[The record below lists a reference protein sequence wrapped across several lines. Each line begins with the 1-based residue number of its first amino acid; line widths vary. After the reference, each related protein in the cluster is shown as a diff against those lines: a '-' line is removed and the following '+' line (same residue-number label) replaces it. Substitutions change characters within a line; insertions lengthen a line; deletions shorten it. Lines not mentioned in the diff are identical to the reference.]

1 MALVGIKMDSKIKMN
16 YPVAVPSCVR
26 PADLLRA
33 VYDKWR
39 STEIINLED
48 SLLIRCVVIDRLR
61 VGVV

>member
-33 VYDKWR
+33 VY
-39 STEIINLED
+39 
-48 SLLIRCVVIDRLR
+48 
-61 VGVV
+61 